1 MTQGMLITFFGIFT
15 SFILTYNLSLKE
27 YSSIFTRQVL
37 TFQMA
42 FSTILGLVG
51 LIFHR
56 VFKWD
61 ESLIGALF
69 MSSMAV
75 VLVYGFL
82 IIKHWLT
89 IVDQMMESNKLKN
102 LVPRLIF
109 VFSIGVFF
117 SNSFIVQE
125 QKILCYML
133 SIQIIYVLYE
143 MRKNTSLTDFKNV
156 KIKTAIILKSTL
168 LKILCVSI
176 AIILLLRVSQNYF
189 KCREEQ
195 GDCWDFT
202 TNSEKS
208 IDGNMSLSPVI
219 FLAIFIVCGRIFLKA
234 NGNLTGFSPHVILM
248 KFGPT
253 ISVIAACGHLLI
265 TQKQVKR
272 QILPYVHVDTL
283 AWVVYAIFILELIML
298 LINPLLI
305 YIVPGSNQRLSVTG
319 APIPDIFKQIKNIFN
334 DAKSEPQ
341 IPIVYGLASVYS
353 SVFIAFGML
362 LTIVIAILLGYQ
374 ASNGLVIL
382 LIIVLGCLF
391 IFSVLRYES
400 SKDLGEFMQPRFS
413 LIITWYL
420 LYSYGFYCTSHQPTI
435 SQIDWNAA
443 FVGRTANLNHS
454 NVISAML
461 VLLST
466 FNANFILLILY
477 PLTVLFPFMLYAI
490 WPKLCGTKSNKE
502 NINAEYKRVTLDIE
516 NENASMSVSNVTR
529 GEINLFEH
537 ERLFMSSVF
546 KVGCQLII
554 LQGTKALASMIACTI
569 LCRHLMVWKIFAPRF
584 IYEGIASYISFTA
597 IILGFLLL
605 LRVHKSVK
613 NLVNKVSKNC

>member
-1 MTQGMLITFFGIFT
+1 
-15 SFILTYNLSLKE
+15 
-27 YSSIFTRQVL
+27 
-37 TFQMA
+37 
-42 FSTILGLVG
+42 
-51 LIFHR
+51 
-56 VFKWD
+56 
-61 ESLIGALF
+61 
-69 MSSMAV
+69 
-75 VLVYGFL
+75 
-82 IIKHWLT
+82 
-89 IVDQMMESNKLKN
+89 
-102 LVPRLIF
+102 
-109 VFSIGVFF
+109 
-117 SNSFIVQE
+117 
-125 QKILCYML
+125 
-133 SIQIIYVLYE
+133 
-143 MRKNTSLTDFKNV
+143 
-156 KIKTAIILKSTL
+156 
-168 LKILCVSI
+168 
-176 AIILLLRVSQNYF
+176 
-189 KCREEQ
+189 
-195 GDCWDFT
+195 
-202 TNSEKS
+202 
-208 IDGNMSLSPVI
+208 MSLSPVI
-219 FLAIFIVCGRIFLKA
+219 FLALLIVCGRIFLKA

-253 ISVIAACGHLLI
+253 VSVIAACGHLLI
-265 TQKQVKR
+265 TQKQIKR

-283 AWVVYAIFILELIML
+283 AWVVYGVFALELIML

-305 YIVPGSNQRLSVTG
+305 YIVPGSNQRISVSNNH
-319 APIPDIFKQIKNIFN
+319 APIPEIFKQIKNIFN
-334 DAKSEPQ
+334 DTKSEPQ

-353 SVFIAFGML
+353 SVFLAFGMI

-382 LIIVLGCLF
+382 LTIVLGCLF

-400 SKDLGEFMQPRFS
+400 SKDLNEFMQPRFS

-435 SQIDWNAA
+435 SQIDWTAA
-443 FVGRTANLNHS
+443 FVGRTANSNHS
-454 NVISAML
+454 NAISAVL

-490 WPKLCGTKSNKE
+490 WPKLCGTKSSNKQD
-502 NINAEYKRVTLDIE
+502 NLNAEYKRVTLDIE
-516 NENASMSVSNVTR
+516 NENASLSVSNVTR

-554 LQGTKALASMIACTI
+554 LQGTKAFASMIACTI

-597 IILGFLLL
+597 IVLGFLLL